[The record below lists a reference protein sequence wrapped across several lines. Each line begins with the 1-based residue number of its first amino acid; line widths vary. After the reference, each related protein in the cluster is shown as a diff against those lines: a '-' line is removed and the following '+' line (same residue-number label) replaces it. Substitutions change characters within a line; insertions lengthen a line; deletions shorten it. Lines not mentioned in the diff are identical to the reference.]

1 LPERQVGSA
10 EHEQLE
16 QVVSL
21 ETRKL
26 KLRGGSGFV
35 VLVVVVL
42 AAGCRFIAE
51 RWWIFA
57 SGFGLPG
64 FEEILLTPLCL
75 CSMS

>member
-10 EHEQLE
+10 EHEQLG
-16 QVVSL
+16 QVVRS
-21 ETRKL
+21 EE
-26 KLRGGSGFV
+26 V

-42 AAGCRFIAE
+42 AAGCHFIAE